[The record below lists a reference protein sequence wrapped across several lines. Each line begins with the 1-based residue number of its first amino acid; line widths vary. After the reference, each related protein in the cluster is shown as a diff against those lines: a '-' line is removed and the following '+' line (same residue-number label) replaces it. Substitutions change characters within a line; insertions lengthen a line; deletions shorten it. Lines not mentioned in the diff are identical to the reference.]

1 MDSPAPPDSILGGEA
16 ERIRLGLPR
25 APWHALQQLAHQQT
39 ATNAANG
46 QSPATATRPQTGAPA
61 GNTHP
66 TSAGPPGV
74 PDIDPALIIG
84 TQEVFLYG
92 PVPPP
97 PHITVAPGHLLWSL
111 DGLNWVAATCPD
123 HFFQQVAT
131 YGDVQVRARPL
142 GAGPDTRD
150 TSAATQARPPPWAL
164 ACLLVWALL
173 VSQPRPSMAAAVV
186 TLDPPSRKQ
195 AARWMHR
202 RVAYRMWQAMQ
213 FASAAFPQ
221 PVVPLDRISRLEQHL
236 ERAQSTLE
244 QVRSSATQHSE
255 TLRNLAS
262 GIQQQVAAATAAPTI
277 PPGLTAALSTA
288 QALLNR
294 FHST

>member
-1 MDSPAPPDSILGGEA
+1 
-16 ERIRLGLPR
+16 
-25 APWHALQQLAHQQT
+25 
-39 ATNAANG
+39 
-46 QSPATATRPQTGAPA
+46 
-61 GNTHP
+61 
-66 TSAGPPGV
+66 
-74 PDIDPALIIG
+74 
-84 TQEVFLYG
+84 
-92 PVPPP
+92 
-97 PHITVAPGHLLWSL
+97 
-111 DGLNWVAATCPD
+111 
-123 HFFQQVAT
+123 
-131 YGDVQVRARPL
+131 
-142 GAGPDTRD
+142 
-150 TSAATQARPPPWAL
+150 
-164 ACLLVWALL
+164 
-173 VSQPRPSMAAAVV
+173 MAAAVL
-186 TLDPPSRKQ
+186 TLVPPSRKQ

-213 FASAAFPQ
+213 FASAASPQ

-294 FHST
+294 FHPT